1 MELKKLYN
9 RNSNTKLYEEEA
21 YNTNCGS
28 FALGVEEWYVP
39 YIEDCDLGSYDD
51 PLWQYAE
58 SERRDYMEE
67 LAREGYTAEEIMEAV
82 IEKDFEF
89 ILKTCPWLSPI
100 NEDEIDLKDRVIA
113 YRLSIDM
120 PEDGYEFDA
129 DDDTDFHFR
138 VLIDG
143 KWWEKNGGGPVHQV
157 VDPDNEVWEVDEWL
171 KYEGPIKYAKFRR
184 ELA

>member
-1 MELKKLYN
+1 
-9 RNSNTKLYEEEA
+9 
-21 YNTNCGS
+21 
-28 FALGVEEWYVP
+28 
-39 YIEDCDLGSYDD
+39 
-51 PLWQYAE
+51 
-58 SERRDYMEE
+58 MEE

-100 NEDEIDLKDRVIA
+100 DEDEIDPKDRVIA

-120 PEDGYEFDA
+120 PEDKDEFDA

-138 VLIDG
+138 VLLDG

-157 VDPDNEVWEVDEWL
+157 VDPDEEIWEVDEWL

>member
-1 MELKKLYN
+1 MRLDTLYK
-9 RNSNTKLYEEEA
+9 RNTNPKLYEEREF
-21 YNTNCGS
+21 NTNCGS
-28 FALGVEEWYVP
+28 FALGVDEWYCP
-39 YIEDCDLGSYDD
+39 YVEDCDIDGYDSY
-51 PLWQYAE
+51 LWQYAE
-58 SERRDYMEE
+58 SERRDLMEE

-89 ILKTCPWLSPI
+89 ILKTCPWLEPI
-100 NEDEIDLKDRVIA
+100 DEDEIDLKDRVIA

-143 KWWEKNGGGPVHQV
+143 EWWEKNGGGPVHLV
-157 VDPDNEVWEVDEWL
+157 EEDEDDAWVVDEWL
-171 KYEGPIKYAKFRR
+171 AYEGPIRYARFKEER
-184 ELA
+184 